1 MARTLFGGSLAGV
14 AMSLVPDADL
24 EEEVDPDALK
34 PELLASA
41 RDDDAETLLRLL
53 QAGVPPTFI
62 DSSGWTA
69 LHWAAKNGN
78 ASMVRALLDAK
89 ASAPYHHMV
98 KLSSKEDAEFRKVAE
113 NSISAGTRSLSET
126 FQSLQRR
133 AAEEEITDLSPALL
147 KNTPL
152 LWAAFK
158 GHLYIV
164 WMLLLDGYATTDV
177 DDMGNTAVHLA
188 ASAGHVKV
196 VEVLVNDGA
205 NCNAVNI
212 YKNLPIDT
220 CTHPFIREAL
230 LNAMTKNASMTSQEA
245 AAKHQGNIKWVNC
258 CRLLFDPNV
267 AVQ

>member
-1 MARTLFGGSLAGV
+1 
-14 AMSLVPDADL
+14 MSLLPDADA
-24 EEEVDPDALK
+24 EEEVDPEILK
-34 PELLASA
+34 PELYASA
-41 RDDDAETLLRLL
+41 RENDSDAVLRHLNG
-53 QAGVPPTFI
+53 GVPPTFI
-62 DSSGWTA
+62 DASGWTA

-78 ASMVRALLDAK
+78 SGMVRALLNAG

-98 KLSSKEDAEFRKVAE
+98 KLSSKEDADYRKITE
-113 NSISAGTRSLSET
+113 NSISGGSRSLSET
-126 FQSLQRR
+126 FQNLQRR

-164 WMLLLDGYATTDV
+164 WMLLMDGYATTDV

-220 CTHPFIREAL
+220 CTNPLIREVL
-230 LNAMTKNASMTSQEA
+230 LTAMTKHASMTSQEA
-245 AAKHQGNIKWVNC
+245 ALKHQGNMKWVRCLPTPIYNVH
-258 CRLLFDPNV
+258 NV
-267 AVQ
+267 AI

>member
-1 MARTLFGGSLAGV
+1 
-14 AMSLVPDADL
+14 MSLLPDADV
-24 EEEVDPDALK
+24 EEEVDPETLK
-34 PELLASA
+34 PELYDCA
-41 RDDDAETLLRLL
+41 RDNDIETLLRHL
-53 QAGVPPTFI
+53 QTGVPPTYI
-62 DSSGWTA
+62 DASGWTA

-78 ASMVRALLDAK
+78 SRMVRALLEAG
-89 ASAPYHHMV
+89 ASAPYQHMV
-98 KLSSKEDAEFRKVAE
+98 KLSTKEDADYRKISE
-113 NSISAGTRSLSET
+113 NSMSGGTRSLSDT
-126 FQSLQRR
+126 FQNLLRR

-164 WMLLLDGYATTDV
+164 WMLLMDGYSTTDV

-220 CTHPFIREAL
+220 CTHSFIREVL
-230 LNAMTKNASMTSQEA
+230 LTAMTRNASMTLHEA
-245 AAKHQGNIKWVNC
+245 AMKHEENMKWVSFK
-258 CRLLFDPNV
+258 LGLIHHV
-267 AVQ
+267 MLS